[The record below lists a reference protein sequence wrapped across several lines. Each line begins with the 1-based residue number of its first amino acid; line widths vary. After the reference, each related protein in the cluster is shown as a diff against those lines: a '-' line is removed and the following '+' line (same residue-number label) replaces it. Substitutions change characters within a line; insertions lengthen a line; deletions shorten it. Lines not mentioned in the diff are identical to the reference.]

1 MKVFGHPIHVMLIH
15 FPTALLP
22 MELVFSAINYFN
34 HDLSFL
40 NASFYLMSAGVI
52 LGWVAI
58 VFGAFDLIAIFENK
72 PDAMN
77 KALLHGGINTIVITV
92 YTILAYIQYKN
103 YPLLEP
109 DSVVMLIIKVLTNA
123 FLILGNFF
131 GGDLILKYRVAVKIE

>member
-34 HDLSFL
+34 NDLSFL

-52 LGWVAI
+52 LGWLAI
-58 VFGAFDLIAIFENK
+58 VFGAFDLINIFENK
-72 PDAMN
+72 PDIMN

-92 YTILAYIQYKN
+92 YTVLAYIQYKN
-103 YPLLEP
+103 YPLLER
-109 DSVVMLIIKVLTNA
+109 DSVVILAIKVLTNA

-131 GGDLILKYRVAVKIE
+131 GGDLILKYRVAVRNE

>member
-34 HDLSFL
+34 NDSTFL
-40 NASFYLMSAGVI
+40 DVSFYAMSVGVV

-58 VFGAFDLIAIFENK
+58 VFGTFDLINIFENK
-72 PDAMN
+72 PEVMN
-77 KALLHGGINTIVITV
+77 KALVHGGVNTVVITI

-103 YPLLEP
+103 YPSLEP
-109 DSVVMLIIKVLTNA
+109 DSMLILVIKVLTNA

-131 GGDLILKYRVAVKIE
+131 GGDLILKYRVAVKNE